1 MYLKPL
7 LSSLLLLLA
16 GYTASA
22 DLALTLTP
30 SVKSGVGTNE
40 VVFAGIL
47 TNRNTTGNLFLN
59 NIGVS
64 FNSGGT
70 NFAAETNVFFANV
83 PGILLPGEAYND
95 VVFAVSLSPSTPS
108 GNYSGTVTISG
119 GTDIFGVNA
128 LASQTFQIT
137 LLLTLAI
144 SRSGANVVLSWPAG
158 NYVLQK
164 NADLQTTNWI
174 TVTNAPTLVNGQNQ
188 LVLPPSAGNGFF
200 RLRVN

>member
-7 LSSLLLLLA
+7 LSVLVLLLA
-16 GYTASA
+16 GLPASA

-30 SVKSGVGTNE
+30 SVKSGLGTNE
-40 VVFAGIL
+40 VAFAGIL

-70 NFAAETNVFFANV
+70 NFGAETNVFFANV
-83 PGILLPGEAYND
+83 PGILLPGETYND
-95 VVFAVSLSPSTPS
+95 VVFAVSLSPATPP

-119 GTDIFGVNA
+119 GTDIFGVTA

-137 LLLTLAI
+137 LLPTLAI
-144 SRSGANVVLSWPAG
+144 SLAGTNKVLSWSAG
-158 NYVLQK
+158 NYVLQE
-164 NADLQTTNWI
+164 NSDLQTTNWV

-188 LVLPPSAGNGFF
+188 LMLPPSAGNGFY
-200 RLRVN
+200 RLRLN